1 MKKVL
6 RTCHSICKY
15 VKELIQGVYGPYITY
30 IAENIGLSIS
40 MKNKKILLVTGATGF
55 VGSHFVERMLTET
68 DYQIRCIV
76 RDIKELGR
84 LTAYRNKIQWVT
96 GDILDVESLAIA
108 FDGVWGVVNLAGYRE
123 FWSRQSNHYYS
134 INEQGAKN
142 VFMAALEAGVEK
154 AVQVS
159 TPLAFGVPKIIPFNE
174 DSPAGK
180 HPNRYG
186 HSKYLGDNAAWELYQ
201 KAGLPLSI
209 VYLAAVIGAGDDK
222 ATMEVRRAVEGN
234 MPALVGADTTYTYVY
249 LGDAVESIAQALIRE
264 ETIGERYLVGTERA
278 TTREYFN
285 LIGDLAG
292 VPIPDLNIPESILKP
307 IASVM
312 ELASRVSGVRPMLPL
327 DVLKTTSAG
336 SLLFDGSKAQKVL
349 GLNYTPLST
358 ALAESVEEI
367 QQETRQVTV

>member
-1 MKKVL
+1 
-6 RTCHSICKY
+6 
-15 VKELIQGVYGPYITY
+15 
-30 IAENIGLSIS
+30 

-68 DYQIRCIV
+68 DYQIKCLV
-76 RDIKELGR
+76 RDTKQLGR
-84 LTAYRNKIQWVT
+84 LTPYRNKIQWVT
-96 GDILDVESLAIA
+96 GDILDIESLATA
-108 FDGVWGVVNLAGYRE
+108 FDDVWGVVNLAGYRE
-123 FWSRQSNHYYS
+123 FWSRKSNHYYAV
-134 INEQGAKN
+134 NEQGAKN

-174 DSPAGK
+174 GSPAGK
-180 HPNRYG
+180 HPSRYG
-186 HSKYLGDNAAWELYQ
+186 HSKYLGDNAAWELHQ
-201 KAGLPLSI
+201 QAGLPLSI

-234 MPALVGADTTYTYVY
+234 MPALVGADTTYTYLY
-249 LGDAVESIAQALIRE
+249 LGDAVEAIAQAVMRE
-264 ETIGERYLVGTERA
+264 ETIGERYLVGAERA

-292 VPIPDLNIPESILKP
+292 VSMPDLNIPESILKP

-312 ELASRVSGVRPMLPL
+312 ELASRVTGVRPMLPL

-336 SLLFDGSKAQKVL
+336 SLLFDGSKAQKAL
-349 GLNYTPLST
+349 KINYTPLST

-367 QQETRQVTV
+367 QKETRQVTA

>member
-1 MKKVL
+1 
-6 RTCHSICKY
+6 
-15 VKELIQGVYGPYITY
+15 
-30 IAENIGLSIS
+30 

-55 VGSHFVERMLTET
+55 VGSHFVERMLIET
-68 DYQIRCIV
+68 DYQIRCLV
-76 RDIKELGR
+76 RDTKQLGR
-84 LTAYRNKIQWVT
+84 LTAYRNKIQWVA
-96 GDILDVESLAIA
+96 GDISDIESLAAA
-108 FDGVWGVVNLAGYRE
+108 FDDVWGVVNLAGYRE
-123 FWSRQSNHYYS
+123 FWSRKSNHYYAV
-134 INEQGAKN
+134 NEQGAKN

-174 DSPAGK
+174 GSPAGK
-180 HPNRYG
+180 HPSRYG
-186 HSKYLGDNAAWELYQ
+186 HSKYLGDNAAWELHQ

-249 LGDAVESIAQALIRE
+249 LGDAVESIAQALMRE

-292 VPIPDLNIPESILKP
+292 VSMPDLNIPESILKP

-312 ELASRVSGVRPMLPL
+312 ELASRVTGVRPMLPL

-336 SLLFDGSKAQKVL
+336 SLLFDGSKAQKGL
-349 GLNYTPLST
+349 GINYTPLST

-367 QQETRQVTV
+367 QQETRQVTA